1 MKKLV
6 IAAFAVAFAAV
17 TQAATFS
24 WEMTTSHG
32 KGIYDGTGTD
42 TAVSGTVYLFF
53 VSIYSQSDLIDSFVT
68 NNGSSIDTSKAVG
81 STTLYGG
88 LFSANTVK
96 NVNVTSDDTA
106 YMAVLNGN
114 RLFISDTTTASY
126 NIYGGTGEVCFSSQ
140 NTLSNYNNTTATLL
154 PANDATAGFTSA
166 GWYAI
171 PEPTSGLLLLVGT
184 ALLAL
189 KRRRA

>member
-81 STTLYGG
+81 ST
-88 LFSANTVK
+88 
-96 NVNVTSDDTA
+96 
-106 YMAVLNGN
+106 
-114 RLFISDTTTASY
+114 
-126 NIYGGTGEVCFSSQ
+126 
-140 NTLSNYNNTTATLL
+140 
-154 PANDATAGFTSA
+154 
-166 GWYAI
+166 
-171 PEPTSGLLLLVGT
+171 